1 MWLEKGGNEPTLPM
15 VEMDDARR
23 VLVAAEAAQTEE
35 IDLSVVKLSR
45 LIIILLLLTLLLL
58 LLLLLQLLLIFCLPD
73 DGVCRLNQQRQGGHG
88 EGHPDRQDGFV
99 DAGEGD

>member
-23 VLVAAEAAQTEE
+23 VLVAAEAAQTEK

-45 LIIILLLLTLLLL
+45 LMIVLLLLT
-58 LLLLLQLLLIFCLPD
+58 LLLLQLLLIFRLPD
-73 DGVCRLNQQRQGGHG
+73 DGVGRLNQQRQGGHG

>member
-58 LLLLLQLLLIFCLPD
+58 LQLLLIFRLPD
-73 DGVCRLNQQRQGGHG
+73 DGVGRLNQQRQGGHG
-88 EGHPDRQDGFV
+88 EGHPDGQDRFV
-99 DAGEGD
+99 DAGERD